1 MSKMAYPFVKNA
13 SYTALGSYAIE
24 KFFIAMILCG
34 TLSRNFLP
42 NLKLSLD
49 NNIAKIISG
58 ALLYW
63 NCILV
68 NDNLRHSKQD
78 VFASIL

>member
-1 MSKMAYPFVKNA
+1 MSKMAYSFVKNA
-13 SYTALGSYAIE
+13 SYTALGSHAIE

-34 TLSRNFLP
+34 TLCRNFFPDLE
-42 NLKLSLD
+42 LSLD
-49 NNIAKIISG
+49 NYIAKIISG